1 MKHSKSINQYKWI
14 IDKINFYVLALF
26 IMGADLKQTDS
37 DLSKAMKNPLA
48 EVTKKSDV
56 ANAIS
61 DDKTKNLAPNQI
73 SVQLDKFENTLIRKK
88 KFQE

>member
-1 MKHSKSINQYKWI
+1 MTTN
-14 IDKINFYVLALF
+14 
-26 IMGADLKQTDS
+26 LKETDS
-37 DLSKAMKNPLA
+37 ALSKAMKNPLA
-48 EVTKKSDV
+48 EATKKSDV

-73 SVQLDKFENTLIRKK
+73 SPQLDKFENSLIRKK

>member
-1 MKHSKSINQYKWI
+1 MTT
-14 IDKINFYVLALF
+14 
-26 IMGADLKQTDS
+26 DLKETDS
-37 DLSKAMKNPLA
+37 SLSKAMKNPLA

-61 DDKTKNLAPNQI
+61 DNKTKNLAPNQI
-73 SVQLDKFENTLIRKK
+73 SPQLDKFENSLIKKK

>member
-1 MKHSKSINQYKWI
+1 MAS
-14 IDKINFYVLALF
+14 
-26 IMGADLKQTDS
+26 DLKETDS
-37 DLSKAMKNPLA
+37 ELSKAMKNPLA
-48 EVTKKSDV
+48 EATKKSDV

-73 SVQLDKFENTLIRKK
+73 SRQLDKFENSLIRKK